1 MRRFTAEIGE
11 EDSGKEVELYGWVHE
26 VRDLGGLVFV
36 VLRDRE
42 GFAQITL
49 PKKAVDREMFR
60 RARKVRRES
69 VVRVRGT
76 VRAEEKAPNG
86 FEIIPTEFEILN
98 EADAPLPL
106 EVTEKV
112 PAELDTRLDN
122 RFMDLRKPRVQA
134 IFRIR
139 HVMLQAIREF
149 FDRHGFIEVN
159 TPKIVS
165 TATEGGTELFPITYF
180 EREAFLNQSPQ
191 LYKQTLMAAG
201 FERVLEIGPIFR
213 AEEHNTIRHL
223 NEAVSIDI
231 EVSFTDHEGV
241 MKYLEELVRYT
252 HERVCERC
260 GRYLDWIGIEMEVPE
275 TPFTRLSYDEALE
288 IARRRGEDINWGD
301 DLSTSALKHV
311 AEDFS
316 GYYFIVDWPTESK
329 PFYAMPHENEPEIS
343 KTFDL
348 MHGWLEIAS
357 GAQRIHIYDLL
368 VKRISEQGLS
378 PDSFG
383 FYLQTFRYGMP
394 PHAGWGM
401 GLDRLVMAVLN
412 LSNIREAVL
421 FPRDRQ
427 RLVP

>member
-1 MRRFTAEIGE
+1 MRKFTADICE
-11 EDSGKEVELYGWVHE
+11 EDFGKEIELFGWVHE

-36 VLRDRE
+36 ILRDRE

-49 PKKAVDREMFR
+49 PKKVVDRELFKK
-60 RARKVRRES
+60 AKKVRRES
-69 VVRVRGT
+69 VIRVRGL
-76 VRAEEKAPNG
+76 VKAEEKAPNG
-86 FEIIPTEFEILN
+86 FEIIPSEFEVLN

-122 RFMDLRKPRVQA
+122 RFMDLRKHRIQA

-139 HVMLQAIREF
+139 HVALQTVREF
-149 FDRHGFIEVN
+149 FDEEGFIEVQ

-165 TATEGGTELFPITYF
+165 TATEGGTELFPISYF

-191 LYKQTLMAAG
+191 LYKQVLMASG

-223 NEAVSIDI
+223 NEATSIDI

-241 MKYLEELVRYT
+241 MCYLEKLIQRIHENVR
-252 HERVCERC
+252 ERC
-260 GRYLDWIGIEMEVPE
+260 QRYLRWLNRDISIPE
-275 TPFTRLSYDEALE
+275 TPFDRIKYDEALE
-288 IARRRGEDINWGD
+288 IANSKGENIAWGE
-301 DLSTSALKHV
+301 DLSTTALKLI
-311 AEDFS
+311 AEDLN

-329 PFYAMPHENEPEIS
+329 PFYAMPYENSPEIS
-343 KTFDL
+343 KSFDL
-348 MHGWLEIAS
+348 MNGWLELAS
-357 GAQRIHIYDLL
+357 GAQRIHKYDLL
-368 VKRISEQGLS
+368 VKRIKEQGLE
-378 PDSFG
+378 PESFK
-383 FYLQTFRYGMP
+383 FYLQAFRYGMP
-394 PHAGWGM
+394 PHAGWGL
-401 GLDRLVMAVLN
+401 GLERLIMAMLD
-412 LSNIREAVL
+412 LPNIREATL

>member
-1 MRRFTAEIGE
+1 MRKFTADIGE
-11 EDSGKEVELYGWVHE
+11 EDFGKEVELYGWVHE
-26 VRDLGGLVFV
+26 VRDLGGLVFI

-49 PKKAVDREMFR
+49 PKKVVDRELFK
-60 RARKVRRES
+60 RARKIRRES
-69 VVRVRGT
+69 VIRVVGE
-76 VRAEEKAPNG
+76 VKPEEKAPNG
-86 FEIIPTEFEILN
+86 FEIIPREIEVLN

-139 HVMLQAIREF
+139 HVAIQTIREY
-149 FDRHGFIEVN
+149 FDRHGFVEVH
-159 TPKIVS
+159 TPKIVY

-213 AEEHNTIRHL
+213 AEEHNTVRHL
-223 NEAVSIDI
+223 NEAVSVDI

-241 MKYLEELVRYT
+241 MRYLEELVKEV
-252 HERVCERC
+252 HERIVERCER
-260 GRYLDWIGIEMEVPE
+260 YLEWLNLKLEVPE
-275 TPFTRLSYDEALE
+275 TPFERLKYDEAVE
-288 IARRRGEDINWGD
+288 IARRNGEEITWGD
-301 DLSTSALKHV
+301 DLSTAALKLI
-311 AEDFS
+311 AEEYS

-329 PFYAMPHENEPEIS
+329 PFYAMPYEDEPEIS

-348 MHGWLEIAS
+348 MKGWLEIAS
-357 GAQRIHIYDLL
+357 GAQRIHQYDLL
-368 VKRISEQGLS
+368 VKRISEQGLT
-378 PDSFG
+378 PESFG
-383 FYLQTFRYGMP
+383 FYLQAFRYGMP

-401 GLDRLVMAVLN
+401 GLDRLMMAILG
-412 LSNIREAVL
+412 LQNIREAVL

>member
-1 MRRFTAEIGE
+1 MRKFTADICE
-11 EDSGKEVELYGWVHE
+11 EDFGKEVELYGWVHE
-26 VRDLGGLVFV
+26 VRDLGGLVFI

-49 PKKAVDREMFR
+49 PKKVVDRELFK
-60 RARKVRRES
+60 RARKLRRES
-69 VVRVRGT
+69 VIRVVGE
-76 VRAEEKAPNG
+76 VKPEEKAPNG
-86 FEIIPTEFEILN
+86 FEIIPKAIEVLN

-139 HVMLQAIREF
+139 HVAIQAIREY
-149 FDRHGFIEVN
+149 FDRHRFIEVH

-213 AEEHNTIRHL
+213 AEEHNTVRHL
-223 NEAVSIDI
+223 NEAISVDI

-241 MKYLEELVRYT
+241 MRYLEGLVREVYEKVG
-252 HERVCERC
+252 ERCER
-260 GRYLDWIGIEMEVPE
+260 YLEWLNLKLEVPE
-275 TPFTRLSYDEALE
+275 TPFERLKYDEAVE
-288 IARRRGEDINWGD
+288 IARKKGEEIVWGD
-301 DLSTSALKHV
+301 DLSTAALKLI
-311 AEDFS
+311 AEDYS

-329 PFYAMPHENEPEIS
+329 PFYAMPYEEEPEIS

-348 MHGWLEIAS
+348 MKGWLEIAS
-357 GAQRIHIYDLL
+357 GAQRIHQYDLL

-378 PDSFG
+378 PESFG
-383 FYLQTFRYGMP
+383 FYLQAFRYGMP

-401 GLDRLVMAVLN
+401 GLDRLMMAILG
-412 LSNIREAVL
+412 LQNIREAVL